1 MNERSSN
8 EIIFLQNLKMFSFY
22 LDKILVAGYNSK
34 AEIVTLHN
42 SQNQNC
48 NLKEDF
54 PPHNRGT
61 TTAYGVLEGVPLICG
76 GRKGGNVNQACV
88 AIGHPDLKIQM
99 LEKREFTSGIV
110 LNYPS
115 KSLWVTGGLSRVNA
129 GKGHSSSEFIY
140 LNKPAEKGPDLPF
153 EIHGHCMIKY
163 NDSAIF
169 IIGGDLDEAFG
180 SSSSKTWIIDPTNNF
195 NVRNGPS
202 LSVGKEV
209 MACGKMTIDGK
220 TWLVVGPN
228 YYSYSHLD
236 LLDPLNVNQG
246 WLKGIYY
253 F

>member
-1 MNERSSN
+1 MNERSSI

-115 KSLWVTGGLSRVNA
+115 KSLWITGGLSKVYA
-129 GKGHSSSEFIY
+129 GKGHSSSELIY
-140 LNKPAEKGPDLPF
+140 LNKF
-153 EIHGHCMIKY
+153 
-163 NDSAIF
+163 
-169 IIGGDLDEAFG
+169 
-180 SSSSKTWIIDPTNNF
+180 
-195 NVRNGPS
+195 VRCKI
-202 LSVGKEV
+202 V
-209 MACGKMTIDGK
+209 
-220 TWLVVGPN
+220 
-228 YYSYSHLD
+228 
-236 LLDPLNVNQG
+236 
-246 WLKGIYY
+246 
-253 F
+253 